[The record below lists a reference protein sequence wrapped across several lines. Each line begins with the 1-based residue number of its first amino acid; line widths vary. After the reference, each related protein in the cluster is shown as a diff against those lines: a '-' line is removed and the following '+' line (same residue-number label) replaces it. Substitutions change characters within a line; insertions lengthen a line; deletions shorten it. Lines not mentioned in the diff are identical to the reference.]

1 VNANGSSKD
10 PVARALDFFLYAPI
24 GLAVTVAYR
33 VPKLVADAR
42 SQLSETEKRLAGIG
56 HMAVTFGQFQ
66 VKREVD
72 SRLAEARRRAEQV
85 TGSVPGLARREGEE
99 GVFPAPNGDAVLGFP
114 SAPAPGD
121 AEPAGPSPARLAA
134 AEALPIPAYDG
145 LSASQVVQRLTGLG
159 PEELEAVRAYEES
172 GRARKTVL
180 TAIDRLRA

>member
-1 VNANGSSKD
+1 VNANGSSQD
-10 PVARALDFFLYAPI
+10 PVARALDLFVYAPI
-24 GLAVTVAYR
+24 GFAVTVAYR

-42 SQLSETEKRLAGIG
+42 SQLAQTEKRLAGIG

-72 SRLAEARRRAEQV
+72 SRLAEARRRAEQA
-85 TGSVPGLARREGEE
+85 TGSVPGLARKDDREDTL
-99 GVFPAPNGDAVLGFP
+99 PAPNGDAVTGFF
-114 SAPAPGD
+114 SSPAPDD
-121 AEPAGPSPARLAA
+121 AEPTGPSPARLAA

-159 PEELEAVRAYEES
+159 PEELEAVRTYEES